1 MTGCSYGP
9 APHAPEGE
17 ERRRFG
23 KGFGGAVLEG
33 LWRRALLPWH
43 WHEARSSPNGS
54 VAALTQLWLCAIRG
68 LGSLTVIYN
77 PQLGGT
83 IHHPKSLQD
92 RLFGII
98 RRHGPDRRL
107 ARLCIEGEWKTTPSL
122 PDSDLNFELPRP
134 PQSGFTRNK
143 RQELITCVC
152 TSVSLSNV
160 VSTICPGGWM
170 GVGDCGCQQRHQ
182 FIGLAGGPLLR
193 RFSFRQV
200 ALLGCLLTALGVT
213 FTSQANSYSGF
224 IFTYCVLLAVGQGLL
239 YPATSLALNSYFCRR
254 RSTAMGLTIAVTGL
268 GPVVTPLIVTRLIE
282 GFGVTGAV
290 LVLGGVSFH
299 SLAAAA
305 LLRPLRKKKSVPSM
319 EERELLEI
327 GEVWLDNHLENKD
340 ENIKD
345 EVQTNGETLRE
356 GHVGTET
363 CTVTPVIYPVR
374 SDQTVHMRKNSRR
387 GLVEQECRQ
396 CQQQDQSMLGNS
408 GACLEQTKR
417 LGRFIVM
424 SLDLTLLRDP
434 VYLNIVVG
442 MGLSFVAELNF
453 NMLMPFILADLAGL
467 SRKQVAIVM
476 SVQASLD
483 ITARFL
489 VPPMADRWQ
498 WKSLLAHLSTHY
510 HLVLAIS
517 VLLGLSKGIKAV
529 FQALIIPN
537 YVPLERLPAAS
548 GLLMVNNGVIS
559 LVLGP
564 LIGKFSYLEISGFV
578 RDTNETYIPALY
590 TTSALSMS
598 CIVLWVT
605 EIIVLWRKS
614 SHLTTSTR
622 TDTSVMAT

>member
-1 MTGCSYGP
+1 MSSP
-9 APHAPEGE
+9 QS
-17 ERRRFG
+17 
-23 KGFGGAVLEG
+23 VLEG
-33 LWRRALLPWH
+33 GWGWVIVAANSVINLTLLPL
-43 WHEARSSPNGS
+43 
-54 VAALTQLWLCAIRG
+54 LTC
-68 LGSLTVIYN
+68 
-77 PQLGGT
+77 
-83 IHHPKSLQD
+83 
-92 RLFGII
+92 FGI
-98 RRHGPDRRL
+98 L
-107 ARLCIEGEWKTTPSL
+107 
-122 PDSDLNFELPRP
+122 FEDKFLMMGITAVET
-134 PQSGFTRNK
+134 SFLLHLGTS
-143 RQELITCVC
+143 ITC
-152 TSVSLSNV
+152 LL
-160 VSTICPGGWM
+160 
-170 GVGDCGCQQRHQ
+170 
-182 FIGLAGGPLLR
+182 GLAGGPLLR

-305 LLRPLRKKKSVPSM
+305 LLRPLRKKRSVPSM

-327 GEVWLDNHLENKD
+327 GETKDTEGKRCPTKDQLMSRSLIREQGKEDITNNGYIIIPVLSDNHLENKD

-396 CQQQDQSMLGNS
+396 CQQQDQSMLDNS

-498 WKSLLAHLSTHY
+498 WKSRNVYMVSLLGSIMGRTLLAHLSSHY

-548 GLLMVNNGVIS
+548 GLLMVNNGLIS

-564 LIGKFSYLEISGFV
+564 LIGKFSYLEISGG
-578 RDTNETYIPALY
+578 
-590 TTSALSMS
+590 S
-598 CIVLWVT
+598 
-605 EIIVLWRKS
+605 
-614 SHLTTSTR
+614 
-622 TDTSVMAT
+622 

>member
-1 MTGCSYGP
+1 MSSPQSVPDGGWGWVIVAANSVINEKPPPVHPTEIRTSISPSSAVELNTTSALANYATEMGLTESTVP
-9 APHAPEGE
+9 ALMSKFDCRG
-17 ERRRFG
+17 RGDRGSNLGR
-23 KGFGGAVLEG
+23 LT
-33 LWRRALLPWH
+33 LLPL
-43 WHEARSSPNGS
+43 
-54 VAALTQLWLCAIRG
+54 LTC
-68 LGSLTVIYN
+68 
-77 PQLGGT
+77 
-83 IHHPKSLQD
+83 
-92 RLFGII
+92 FGI
-98 RRHGPDRRL
+98 L
-107 ARLCIEGEWKTTPSL
+107 
-122 PDSDLNFELPRP
+122 FEEKFLMMGITAVET
-134 PQSGFTRNK
+134 SFLLHLGTS
-143 RQELITCVC
+143 ITCF
-152 TSVSLSNV
+152 L
-160 VSTICPGGWM
+160 
-170 GVGDCGCQQRHQ
+170 
-182 FIGLAGGPLLR
+182 GLAGGPLLR

-268 GPVVTPLIVTRLIE
+268 GPVVTPQIVNRLIE

-305 LLRPLRKKKSVPSM
+305 LLRPLRKKRSVPSM
-319 EERELLEI
+319 EEKELLEI
-327 GEVWLDNHLENKD
+327 GEVWLDNHLESKD
-340 ENIKD
+340 GNIKD
-345 EVQTNGETLRE
+345 DVQTNGETVRE
-356 GHVGTET
+356 GHVGTEI
-363 CTVTPVIYPVR
+363 CTVAPVIYPVR

-387 GLVEQECRQ
+387 GFVEQECRQ

-408 GACLEQTKR
+408 GTCLEQTKR

-424 SLDLTLLRDP
+424 SLDLTLLKDP

-453 NMLMPFILADLAGL
+453 NMLMPFILADLAEL
-467 SRKQVAIVM
+467 PRKQVAIVM

-483 ITARFL
+483 IAARFL

-498 WKSLLAHLSTHY
+498 WKSRNVYMVSLLGSIMGRTLLAHLSTHY

-548 GLLMVNNGVIS
+548 GLLMVNNGLIS

-564 LIGKFSYLEISGFV
+564 LIGKFSYLEITILFSGV
-578 RDTNETYIPALY
+578 A
-590 TTSALSMS
+590 
-598 CIVLWVT
+598 T
-605 EIIVLWRKS
+605 EERLEQSLQGGMAQTGKGGAE
-614 SHLTTSTR
+614 R
-622 TDTSVMAT
+622 TGKVILVKTLVSYGRV